1 MHHNLIY
8 FSVECNIKCYM
19 DAIGD
24 CYTKDEFIMYEPEV
38 FKVTSRAFCRNQN
51 GNICIIEKQFISRQV
66 LVACQENNNISWT
79 FPQEIHRL
87 ENQKLLFK
95 SMSVRNVLNVRTNFY
110 VIFDFRTY
118 FKDRQSKT
126 ETDKKVSMREWC
138 GNQR

>member
-51 GNICIIEKQFISRQV
+51 GNIRIIEKQFISRQV

-110 VIFDFRTY
+110 VIFEFRTY

>member
-51 GNICIIEKQFISRQV
+51 GNIRIIEKQFISRQV
-66 LVACQENNNISWT
+66 LVAC
-79 FPQEIHRL
+79 
-87 ENQKLLFK
+87 
-95 SMSVRNVLNVRTNFY
+95 
-110 VIFDFRTY
+110 
-118 FKDRQSKT
+118 
-126 ETDKKVSMREWC
+126 
-138 GNQR
+138 